1 MVNSQIPYLRSKSSS
16 MTEQV
21 RQLILAEEK
30 AAKLFEEIENRK
42 IIIPGKTEK
51 ELNVDV
57 MKMAFELFGIKK
69 FWHKRIVRSG
79 KNTLLPYQG
88 NPPDLIIQKDDIL
101 FFDFGP
107 VFDEWEADFGRTYVL
122 GNDERKLKL
131 QHDVEAAWHEGK
143 DYFLANRATITGAD
157 FFEYTQKIAIKYGW
171 EYGNHHCGHL
181 IGNFPH
187 EKIIGEETRNYIHS
201 ENDILMNAPDQFGND
216 RQWIYEIHFID
227 SNLEIGGFFE
237 QIMI

>member
-1 MVNSQIPYLRSKSSS
+1 

-30 AAKLFEEIENRK
+30 AAKLFEEIEKRG
-42 IIIPGKTEK
+42 IITAGKTEK
-51 ELNVDV
+51 ELNVEV
-57 MKMAFELFGIKK
+57 MKLAYELFGINK

-79 KNTLLPYQG
+79 KNTLLPYKE
-88 NPPDLIIQKDDIL
+88 NPPNLVIQTDDIL

-122 GNDERKLKL
+122 GSDKQKLKL
-131 QHDVEAAWHEGK
+131 KFDVKAAWHEGK
-143 DYFLANRATITGAD
+143 DYFLANREKLTGSD
-157 FFEYTQKIAIKYGW
+157 FFKYTQQLATKYGW
-171 EYGNHHCGHL
+171 EYGNYHCGHL

-187 EKIIGEETRNYIHS
+187 EKIVGEETRNYIHS
-201 ENDILMNAPDQFGND
+201 ENTVLMNEPDQHGNN

-227 SNLEIGGFFE
+227 SELEIGGFFE
-237 QIMI
+237 QLMA

>member
-1 MVNSQIPYLRSKSSS
+1 
-16 MTEQV
+16 MTEQI

-30 AAKLFEEIENRK
+30 AAILFKEIDLRG

-51 ELNVDV
+51 ELNSEV
-57 MKMAFELFGIKK
+57 MELAFELFGIKK

-79 KNTLLPYQG
+79 KNTLEPYHG
-88 NPPDLIIQKDDIL
+88 NPPNLVIEQDDSL

-107 VFDEWEADFGRTYVL
+107 VFDDWEADFGRTYVM
-122 GNDERKLKL
+122 GKDERKLKL

-143 DYFLANRATITGAD
+143 DYFLANREKLTGAD
-157 FFEYTQKIAIKYGW
+157 FFEYTQKLASKYGW
-171 EYGNHHCGHL
+171 EYGNFHCGHL

-187 EKIIGEETRNYIHS
+187 EKILGEETRNYIHF
-201 ENDILMNAPDQFGND
+201 ENNILMNDPDRYGND

-227 SNLEIGGFFE
+227 SKLEIGGFFE
-237 QIMI
+237 QLMV